1 MSDRFQLKAL
11 ITGVDKLSPV
21 LSGIRGKVAGFRKH
35 LKSTG
40 LGEFSIAG
48 VVGAAAPLIFATKAA
63 IDFESSMADVKK
75 VVDFDSPEQFK
86 AMGADILD
94 MSKRLPMAAKDIAAI
109 AAAGGQSGIAKS
121 ELPRFAEDAVKMGV
135 AFDQTAEQAGDMMAK
150 WRTSFSMGQDEVVA
164 LADKINYLG
173 NTGPAKAKQI
183 SDIVTSI
190 GPLGEVAGLASG
202 SIAALGAT
210 IAGMGVGEDIAATG
224 IKNFMLSLTAGSAAT
239 AAQKKTFKALRM
251 DAKSVAAGMQ
261 KDAEGTMTR
270 VLNAISNVDKSK
282 QAAVM
287 SELFGK
293 ESIGAIAP
301 LLTKLDLLKENFGKV
316 GDETKYAGSMNKEY
330 EARAA
335 TTANNIQLFT
345 NRATALG
352 IAIGGFVLP
361 PLNEFMGVVGP
372 LVDGLADF
380 AQANPMLI
388 KGLAGMAIGFVAL
401 KAAVFA
407 TTIAVK
413 VFMAVSK
420 LDLVTLAISGLAMAA
435 GFLIANWS
443 TLGPKFQ
450 AIWTAITGY
459 FSAAFDTI
467 RPFLAWT
474 PLGLIVANW
483 GPLMNFFSELW
494 MTIKVVAG
502 LAFDGLAQLFLNF
515 TPLGLII
522 KNWEPIVA
530 WVSGWV
536 ERVKAFIR
544 PLIDLLGSVGAGVN
558 DSFSGALNAGADS
571 LSRGRQSLVAQTT
584 SAQQQKVAADMTV
597 RFVDAPP
604 GMRAEPGKATPG
616 AAVNPQVGYRSLK

>member
-21 LSGIRGKVAGFRKH
+21 LSGIRGKVAGFRKQ
-35 LKSTG
+35 LKSSG

-270 VLNAISNVDKSK
+270 VLNAINNVDKSK

-335 TTANNIQLFT
+335 TTANNIQLFK

-372 LVDGLADF
+372 LVDRLADF
-380 AQANPMLI
+380 AQANPMLV
-388 KGLAGMAIGFVAL
+388 KGLAGMALGFVAL
-401 KAAVFA
+401 KAGAFGAGLV
-407 TTIAVK
+407 VK
-413 VFMAVSK
+413 AFMAATSFTP
-420 LDLVTLAISGLAMAA
+420 LGIAIRALALGA

-536 ERVKAFIR
+536 ERIKAFIK

-571 LSRGRQSLVAQTT
+571 LSRGRQSLVTQTAST
-584 SAQQQKVAADMTV
+584 QLQKVAADMTV